1 MGLLYTG
8 SIAAEICPPRGKR
21 GGNGILARVARL
33 PKRCFKHSIQS
44 GATVAAQEKRTMLPC
59 LASPANR
66 RGYSGDAIRVIAFGS
81 LLLMAAC
88 CLLLPAPVRSADSP
102 RTREP
107 LTVDAFSV
115 VKVRVKAVSDARS
128 RTTLG
133 GEREGTG
140 IVIDSSG
147 LILTIGYLVQEA
159 ESVEVAATDGR
170 AVPAS
175 VIAYDFT
182 TGFGLLRAV
191 KAPAIKPIA
200 FGDSATIPEREPVL
214 IVGFDGVAPA
224 FVVSRRPFAGYWEY
238 LLDEAIYT
246 APATV
251 NWQGAALINKEG
263 KLLGVGS
270 LVVGDALG
278 GRGQV
283 PGNLFVPIDLLKPI
297 LGDLIA
303 QGRSSSKP
311 RPWLGVSTQ
320 DLQGK
325 LIVTRVSPGSPAEQA
340 GLVNGDIIVGIRGE
354 QVQGHTDFYRKLWA
368 TGDAGADVVLDVLKG
383 TEVKK
388 LEVHSMDREKYLRP
402 KPTY

>member
-1 MGLLYTG
+1 MSYSPVTPGACRDGSRAGLKSVITG
-8 SIAAEICPPRGKR
+8 LALIAAWLLAAAVPVGAAEAPRAG
-21 GGNGILARVARL
+21 
-33 PKRCFKHSIQS
+33 
-44 GATVAAQEKRTMLPC
+44 
-59 LASPANR
+59 
-66 RGYSGDAIRVIAFGS
+66 
-81 LLLMAAC
+81 
-88 CLLLPAPVRSADSP
+88 
-102 RTREP
+102 REP

-115 VKVRVKAVSDARS
+115 VKVVVKAVADARS
-128 RTTLG
+128 RNSLG
-133 GEREGTG
+133 GQREGTG

-159 ESVEVAATDGR
+159 DSVIVSAADGR
-170 AVPAS
+170 SVPAS
-175 VIAYDFT
+175 VIAYDFS

-191 KAPAIKPIA
+191 KPPSVKPIT
-200 FGDSATIPEREPVL
+200 FGDSATVPEREPVL

-278 GRGQV
+278 GKGQV
-283 PGNLFVPIDLLKPI
+283 PGNMFVPIDLLKPI
-297 LGDLIA
+297 LGDLIS
-303 QGRSSSKP
+303 QGRTASKP
-311 RPWLGVSTQ
+311 RPWLGINTQ

-325 LIVTRVSPGSPAEQA
+325 LIVTRVSPDSPAEQA
-340 GLVNGDIIVGIRGE
+340 GLANGDIIVGIRGE
-354 QVQGHTDFYRKLWA
+354 QVMGHTDFYRKLWA
-368 TGDAGADVVLDVLKG
+368 SGDAGAQVVLDVLKG

-388 LEVHSMDREKYLRP
+388 LEVRSMDREKYLRP
-402 KPTY
+402 RPTY

>member
-1 MGLLYTG
+1 MQTLRIPGEASGRTDVSFRRPWLIG
-8 SIAAEICPPRGKR
+8 AA
-21 GGNGILARVARL
+21 LALAVSTLCSWVPTVTAADT
-33 PKRCFKHSIQS
+33 PAA
-44 GATVAAQEKRTMLPC
+44 GA
-59 LASPANR
+59 
-66 RGYSGDAIRVIAFGS
+66 
-81 LLLMAAC
+81 
-88 CLLLPAPVRSADSP
+88 
-102 RTREP
+102 REP

-115 VKVRVKAVSDARS
+115 VRVRVKAVPDARS
-128 RTTLG
+128 RATLG
-133 GEREGTG
+133 PEREGTG

-147 LILTIGYLVQEA
+147 LILTIGYLIQEA
-159 ESVEVAATDGR
+159 ETVQVNAVDGR
-170 AVPAS
+170 TLPAS
-175 VIAYDFT
+175 VVAYDYS

-191 KAPAIKPIA
+191 KAPPIRPIA
-200 FGDSATIPEREPVL
+200 FGDSAKVSDSEPVL

-270 LVVGDALG
+270 LVVGDATGARNQL
-278 GRGQV
+278 

-303 QGRSSSKP
+303 QGKSPHKP
-311 RPWLGVSTQ
+311 RPWLGVNTQ

-325 LIVTRVSPGSPAEQA
+325 LIVTRVSPDSPAERA
-340 GLVNGDIIVGIRGE
+340 GLASGDIIVGVRGE
-354 QVQGHTDFYRKLWA
+354 TIKNQADFYRRLWA
-368 TGDAGADVVLDVLKG
+368 SGDAGAEVVLDVLKG

-388 LEVHSMDREKYLRP
+388 LGVRSIDRDTYLRP
-402 KPTY
+402 KPVY

>member
-1 MGLLYTG
+1 MLLRLAPIGIDRSKFSYDKLTFIVSG
-8 SIAAEICPPRGKR
+8 WLFIAACLCFMSTHVRGAEPPR
-21 GGNGILARVARL
+21 A
-33 PKRCFKHSIQS
+33 
-44 GATVAAQEKRTMLPC
+44 GA
-59 LASPANR
+59 
-66 RGYSGDAIRVIAFGS
+66 
-81 LLLMAAC
+81 
-88 CLLLPAPVRSADSP
+88 
-102 RTREP
+102 REP

-115 VKVRVKAVSDARS
+115 VKVRVKAVTDARS
-128 RTTLG
+128 RNTLG
-133 GEREGTG
+133 GDREGTG

-159 ESVEVAATDGR
+159 DSVDISTADGR
-170 AVPAS
+170 GVPAS
-175 VIAYDFT
+175 VIAYDYS
-182 TGFGLLRAV
+182 TGFGLLRAAKPPSV
-191 KAPAIKPIA
+191 KPIA
-200 FGDSATIPEREPVL
+200 FGDSATVPEREPVL

-224 FVVSRRPFAGYWEY
+224 FVVSRRPFAAYWEY

-283 PGNLFVPIDLLKPI
+283 PGNMFVPIDLLKPI

-303 QGRSSSKP
+303 QGRTSSKP
-311 RPWLGVSTQ
+311 RPWLGINTQ

-325 LIVTRVSPGSPAEQA
+325 LIVTRVSPDSPAEQA
-340 GLVNGDIIVGIRGE
+340 GLANGDIIVGIRGE
-354 QVQGHTDFYRKLWA
+354 QVKGHTDFYRKLWA
-368 TGDAGADVVLDVLKG
+368 SGDAGADVVLDVLKG
-383 TEVKK
+383 VEVKK

-402 KPTY
+402 RPTY

>member
-1 MGLLYTG
+1 MVH
-8 SIAAEICPPRGKR
+8 SIA
-21 GGNGILARVARL
+21 L
-33 PKRCFKHSIQS
+33 S
-44 GATVAAQEKRTMLPC
+44 G
-59 LASPANR
+59 NR
-66 RGYSGDAIRVIAFGS
+66 RDVRDHDGVRLVVAS
-81 LLLMAAC
+81 LLFMAAC
-88 CLLLPAPVRSADSP
+88 LLATPASVGAADAP
-102 RTREP
+102 RAGGREP

-115 VKVRVKAVSDARS
+115 VKVRVKAVANARS
-128 RTTLG
+128 RNTLG

-159 ESVEVAATDGR
+159 ESVNIYATDGR

-175 VIAYDFT
+175 VIAYDFA
-182 TGFGLLRAV
+182 TGFGLLRA
-191 KAPAIKPIA
+191 ATPPAVKPIS
-200 FGDSATIPEREPVL
+200 FGDSATVPEREPVL

-270 LVVGDALG
+270 LVVGDAVG
-278 GRGQV
+278 GKGQV

-303 QGRSSSKP
+303 QGKSSLKP
-311 RPWLGVSTQ
+311 RPWLGISTQ

-325 LIVTRVSPGSPAEQA
+325 LIVTRVSPESPAEQA
-340 GLVNGDIIVGIRGE
+340 GLSNGDIIVGIRGE

-368 TGDAGADVVLDVLKG
+368 SGDAGAEVVLDVLKG
-383 TEVKK
+383 TEIKK
-388 LEVHSMDREKYLRP
+388 LGVQSMDREKYLRP

>member
-1 MGLLYTG
+1 MLH
-8 SIAAEICPPRGKR
+8 SIAPTAGQRSSWRRGA
-21 GGNGILARVARL
+21 GGLVL
-33 PKRCFKHSIQS
+33 
-44 GATVAAQEKRTMLPC
+44 VAATL
-59 LASPANR
+59 
-66 RGYSGDAIRVIAFGS
+66 FS
-81 LLLMAAC
+81 LYV
-88 CLLLPAPVRSADSP
+88 PVRAAEAP
-102 RTREP
+102 RAGGREA

-115 VKVRVKAVSDARS
+115 VKVHVKAVPDARS
-128 RTTLG
+128 RNTLG
-133 GEREGTG
+133 DERDGTG

-159 ESVEVAATDGR
+159 ESVNVSAADGR
-170 AVPAS
+170 AMPAS
-175 VIAYDFT
+175 VIAYDFS

-191 KAPAIKPIA
+191 KPPAVKPIS
-200 FGDSATIPEREPVL
+200 FGDSATVPEREPVL

-224 FVVSRRPFAGYWEY
+224 FVVSRRPFVGYWEY

-270 LVVGDALG
+270 LVVGDAIG

-283 PGNLFVPIDLLKPI
+283 PGNMFVPIDLLKPI

-303 QGRSSSKP
+303 QGKTSSKP
-311 RPWLGVSTQ
+311 RPWLGVNTQ
-320 DLQGK
+320 DMQGK
-325 LIVTRVSPGSPAEQA
+325 LLVTRVSPDSPADQA
-340 GLVNGDIIVGIRGE
+340 GLANGDIIVGIRGE
-354 QVQGHTDFYRKLWA
+354 QVKSHTDFYRKLWA
-368 TGDAGADVVLDVLKG
+368 TGDAGADIVLDVLKG
-383 TEVKK
+383 TEVRK

>member
-1 MGLLYTG
+1 MAH
-8 SIAAEICPPRGKR
+8 SIASTGD
-21 GGNGILARVARL
+21 
-33 PKRCFKHSIQS
+33 
-44 GATVAAQEKRTMLPC
+44 
-59 LASPANR
+59 R
-66 RGYSGDAIRVIAFGS
+66 RGRWLLAAGS
-81 LLLMAAC
+81 LLVVAAA
-88 CLLLPAPVRSADSP
+88 LFAMHETAHGAESP
-102 RTREP
+102 RSGGREP

-115 VKVRVKAVSDARS
+115 VKVHVKAVADARS
-128 RTTLG
+128 RATLG
-133 GEREGTG
+133 DERDGTG

-159 ESVEVAATDGR
+159 ESVNVSTADGR

-175 VIAYDFT
+175 VIAYDFS

-191 KAPAIKPIA
+191 KPPSIKPIA
-200 FGDSATIPEREPVL
+200 FGDSATVPEREPVL

-270 LVVGDALG
+270 LVVGDAVG
-278 GRGQV
+278 GKGQV
-283 PGNLFVPIDLLKPI
+283 PGNMFVPINLLKPI

-303 QGRSSSKP
+303 QGKTSSKP

-320 DLQGK
+320 DMQGK
-325 LIVTRVSPGSPAEQA
+325 LIVTRVSPDSPADQA
-340 GLVNGDIIVGIRGE
+340 GLANGDIIVGIRGE
-354 QVQGHTDFYRKLWA
+354 QVKGHTDFYRKLWA
-368 TGDAGADVVLDVLKG
+368 TGDAGTDVVLDVLKG
-383 TEVKK
+383 IEIKK

>member
-1 MGLLYTG
+1 MFLRLASTGIHRGGLLNDKARMSVG
-8 SIAAEICPPRGKR
+8 GWILLAAFFLAMPASVRGADTPRSR
-21 GGNGILARVARL
+21 A
-33 PKRCFKHSIQS
+33 
-44 GATVAAQEKRTMLPC
+44 
-59 LASPANR
+59 
-66 RGYSGDAIRVIAFGS
+66 
-81 LLLMAAC
+81 
-88 CLLLPAPVRSADSP
+88 
-102 RTREP
+102 P

-115 VKVRVKAVSDARS
+115 VKVRVKAVPDARS

-159 ESVEVAATDGR
+159 ETVEVSAADGR
-170 AVPAS
+170 SVPAS

-191 KAPAIKPIA
+191 KPPPVKPIA
-200 FGDSATIPEREPVL
+200 FGDSATVPEREPVL

-278 GRGQV
+278 GKGQI

-297 LGDLIA
+297 LGDLIS
-303 QGRSSSKP
+303 QGRTSSKP
-311 RPWLGVSTQ
+311 RPWLGVNTQ

-325 LIVTRVSPGSPAEQA
+325 LIVTRVSPESPADRA
-340 GLVNGDIIVGIRGE
+340 GLASGDIIVGIRGE
-354 QVQGHTDFYRKLWA
+354 QVNGHTDFYRKLWA
-368 TGDAGADVVLDVLKG
+368 SGEAGTDVELDVLKG

-402 KPTY
+402 RPTY

>member
-1 MGLLYTG
+1 
-8 SIAAEICPPRGKR
+8 
-21 GGNGILARVARL
+21 
-33 PKRCFKHSIQS
+33 
-44 GATVAAQEKRTMLPC
+44 MLHC
-59 LASPANR
+59 LASTGNR
-66 RGYSGDAIRVIAFGS
+66 SSRRFWLAACS
-81 LLLMAAC
+81 LLLVAAAFFAMP
-88 CLLLPAPVRSADSP
+88 LPVRAAEAP
-102 RTREP
+102 RARTP

-115 VKVRVKAVSDARS
+115 VKVNVKAVADARS
-128 RTTLG
+128 RNSLG
-133 GEREGTG
+133 GDREGTG

-159 ESVEVAATDGR
+159 ESVNISAADGR
-170 AVPAS
+170 VVPAS

-191 KAPAIKPIA
+191 KAPSVKPIS
-200 FGDSATIPEREPVL
+200 FGDSATVPEREPVL

-283 PGNLFVPIDLLKPI
+283 PGNMFVPIDLLKPI

-303 QGRSSSKP
+303 QGRTSSKP
-311 RPWLGVSTQ
+311 RPWLGINTQ

-325 LIVTRVSPGSPAEQA
+325 LIVTRVSPDSPAEQA
-340 GLVNGDIIVGIRGE
+340 GLANGDIIVGIRGE
-354 QVQGHTDFYRKLWA
+354 QVKGHTDFYRKLWA
-368 TGDAGADVVLDVLKG
+368 SGDAGADVVLDVLKG

-388 LEVHSMDREKYLRP
+388 LEVHSMDREKYLRA